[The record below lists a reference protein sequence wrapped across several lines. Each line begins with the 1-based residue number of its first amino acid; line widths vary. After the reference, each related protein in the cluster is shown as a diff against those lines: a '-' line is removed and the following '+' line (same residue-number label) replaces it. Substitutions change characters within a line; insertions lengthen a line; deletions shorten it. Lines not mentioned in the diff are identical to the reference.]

1 MAKKPASKR
10 TFFSEL
16 KRRHVFRV
24 VGVYAGVA
32 FAILQLVDII
42 FPILQLPEWTMSLVL
57 VLMGIGFPIAA
68 ILAWLYDI
76 TPDGVIRTSDEIG
89 SPAPHKPFT
98 SNIIIA
104 VLIVIIVGLLVYPK
118 IQEGGEVE
126 ETPSIAILLIENIGD
141 KANEFWTRGIT
152 EDVIIELA
160 KGGHIR
166 VTPIQE
172 ILKMAE
178 SGLPLNEIADA
189 LNVKYFL
196 TSSLYKTPEG
206 FDFRTQ
212 LIEAESGTSIYANK
226 WSEPADQASVIPSML
241 AKNILTELNLSIK
254 IPLSRA
260 FIPDPEAYEFYLK
273 AKYRYSK
280 RKDLED
286 TEIAKG
292 LYNKAI
298 ELDSLF
304 LNARLELGLLYQGLG
319 EYDTAQGILD
329 ECLPISR
336 AIGDRVAEA
345 RMINSVGLIQ
355 NYRGQFDEA
364 LVSYHKSLEI
374 NTDPGGEEMRG
385 HALNNIGIIKYRRGK
400 HEEALKYYNEA
411 LQIRRDVG
419 NRSHVGS
426 SLNNIANVHKAM
438 GETEKAL
445 DLYNQSLQIA
455 LEMDEEAKQ
464 GQALGNIAS
473 LYTTLGNYDDAMTN
487 FIQSLEIERNLGNR
501 REEARTLDNMANINL
516 FRGNYDKSLKL
527 AKEALTLRQ
536 EVGDQRAVAS
546 SFQGLGYISMMR
558 EDYDQAFTHLNKFNS
573 LALANGEKGNLG
585 FSTHLLGE
593 CYLLTNKVAEALKSF
608 QEALQIWVN
617 INQPE
622 PYLMTLSWETLA
634 LAMNEEADSAI
645 SKALELDSL
654 LASADPEQI
663 DAMAVNWK
671 LSQIYALL
679 ENETKAVE
687 YLNNAHTELLVRADE
702 LLNEEDRK
710 LILTSLLENR
720 EIMAA
725 WRAMHKD

>member
-1 MAKKPASKR
+1 MTSSPPSKP
-10 TFFSEL
+10 TIFSEL

-42 FPILQLPEWTMSLVL
+42 FPILHLPDWSISLVL
-57 VLMGIGFPIAA
+57 ILLGIGFPIAA

-76 TPDGVIRTSDEIG
+76 TPDGVIRTSDEIE
-89 SPAPHKPFT
+89 SPAPPKPFT
-98 SNIIIA
+98 SNIIIGFL
-104 VLIVIIVGLLVYPK
+104 VVIIVGLLVYPR
-118 IQEGGEVE
+118 IQGNKEIE

-141 KANEFWTRGIT
+141 KADEFWTRGIT

-178 SGLPLNEIADA
+178 SGLPLNEIADV

-212 LIEAESGTSIYANK
+212 LVEAESGTSIYANK
-226 WSEPADQASVIPSML
+226 WSEPADQASVIPSIL
-241 AKNILTELNLSIK
+241 AKNILTELNISTRTSLST
-254 IPLSRA
+254 SY
-260 FIPDPEAYEFYLK
+260 IPDPEAYEYYLK
-273 AKYRYSK
+273 AKYRYAK

-292 LYNKAI
+292 LFNKAV

-319 EYDTAQGILD
+319 EYDTAQEILD

-345 RMINSVGLIQ
+345 RAINSVGLIH
-355 NYRGQFDEA
+355 NYRGHFDEA
-364 LVSYHKSLEI
+364 LVAYHKSLEI
-374 NTDPGGEEMRG
+374 NTDPGGAEIRG
-385 HALNNIGIIKYRRGK
+385 HALNNIGIISYRRGMY
-400 HEEALKYYNEA
+400 EEALSYYGQA
-411 LQIRRDVG
+411 LQIRRELG

-445 DLYNQSLQIA
+445 DLYNQSLEIGR
-455 LEMDEEAKQ
+455 EMDEEFSQGQVLNNIAGLYVNDGNYDEALTFF
-464 GQALGNIAS
+464 GQAL
-473 LYTTLGNYDDAMTN
+473 
-487 FIQSLEIERNLGNR
+487 EIKRNLGDR
-501 REEARTLDNMANINL
+501 REAARTLDNMANIYL
-516 FRGNYDKSLKL
+516 FRENYAKALQL
-527 AKEALTLRQ
+527 AGEALILRQ
-536 EVGDQRAVAS
+536 DVGDQRAVS
-546 SFQGLGYISMMR
+546 SSLHGLGYINMMK
-558 EDYDQAFTHLNKFNS
+558 EDYAEAFNYLNMFNDQALT
-573 LALANGEKGNLG
+573 NGDKSGVG
-585 FSTHLLGE
+585 MSFHFLGE
-593 CYLLTNKVAEALKSF
+593 CYLLTNNLPASIESLQK
-608 QEALQIWVN
+608 ALQIWSDLD
-617 INQPE
+617 QPE

-634 LAMNEEADSAI
+634 LAMDGETETASF
-645 SKALELDSL
+645 KALELDSL
-654 LASADPEQI
+654 LASVDPERI
-663 DAMAVNWK
+663 DAMAVHWK
-671 LSQIYALL
+671 LSQIFSLL
-679 ENETKAVE
+679 GSKTKAID
-687 YLNNAHTELLVRADE
+687 YLNRAHDELLVRANE
-702 LLNEEDRK
+702 LINEEDRQ
-710 LILTSLLENR
+710 LILTSLRENR

-725 WRAMHKD
+725 WEALQKE